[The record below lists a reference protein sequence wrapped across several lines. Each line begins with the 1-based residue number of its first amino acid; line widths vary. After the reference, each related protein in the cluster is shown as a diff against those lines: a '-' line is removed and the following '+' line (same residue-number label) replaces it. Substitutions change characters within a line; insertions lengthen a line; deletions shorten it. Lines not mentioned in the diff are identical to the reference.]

1 MSITLR
7 DEVPEDEPYLFAL
20 FASTRAEE
28 LAPVPWNVEQ
38 KEAFL
43 KMQFDAQHTFYKETY
58 PTATYQVIGEDDV
71 AVGRLYVQR
80 ETELIRI
87 LDIAIVP
94 EKRRKGIGTELVKR
108 VQEEGRQSQRP
119 VQIYVETVNPSLG
132 QFERLGFSRRAEE
145 GVNYLLEWTPEA
157 S

>member
-1 MSITLR
+1 MPITLR
-7 DEVPEDEPYLFAL
+7 DEVKEDESLRFELY
-20 FASTRAEE
+20 ASTRAQEMA
-28 LAPVPWNVEQ
+28 LVPWTIEQ

-43 KMQFDAQHTFYKETY
+43 KMQSDAQHSFYKEKY
-58 PTATYQVIGEDDV
+58 PTATYQVIVEDDV

-94 EKRRKGIGTELVKR
+94 ETRRKGIGTELVER
-108 VQEEGRQSQRP
+108 LLDEGRQSQRP
-119 VQIYVETVNPSLG
+119 VHIYVETDNPALG
-132 QFERLGFSRRAEE
+132 LFERLGFSRRSEV
-145 GVNYLLEWTPEA
+145 GFNYLLEWTPEA